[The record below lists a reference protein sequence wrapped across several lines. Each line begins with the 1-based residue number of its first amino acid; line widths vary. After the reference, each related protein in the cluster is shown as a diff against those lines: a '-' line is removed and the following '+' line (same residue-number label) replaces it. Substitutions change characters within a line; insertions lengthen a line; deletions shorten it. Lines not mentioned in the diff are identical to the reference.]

1 METKLEAG
9 IKTSNPFTCSDAIGR
24 LNERNPWIYADG
36 ALAGFPSITEHM
48 EGVIFQIDIH
58 FWKCFNVLK

>member
-9 IKTSNPFTCSDAIGR
+9 IKTSNSFTCSDARRR

-36 ALAGFPSITEHM
+36 ALVGYPSITEYM
-48 EGVIFQIDIH
+48 EGVIFQIDIR
-58 FWKCFNVLK
+58 F